1 MREPSSGPL
10 RRLRDLRHAVEITL
24 ARRFGLATREDRV
37 FLLLIGVVGVIAG
50 TLGSAV
56 HGLITLLQRVLWG
69 PGALVDAARAA
80 PWWVV
85 VATPALGG
93 LVVGLIF
100 RFARER
106 PKGGGG
112 MSQLIEAVLLTG
124 GKVPP
129 RPVVASALAAV
140 VTVGSGGSL
149 GREGP
154 MIRLGAMFS
163 SWLGSRLGMAPHRLK
178 ILVGCGAAAGLAAA
192 YNIPIGGAL
201 FAMEVI
207 LGNFALEI
215 FGPIVASSV
224 ISTLIARA
232 AQGGDVPRYAAPGY
246 ALVSGWEILIY
257 VGLGL
262 LGAVAS
268 VLFVLA
274 LRLGRG
280 AFGRLSFVPR
290 WLRPAIGMGLLGAL
304 ALEVPQVLGGGY
316 GLIGSTLA
324 DQSLSLKMLL
334 GLGLAKLVATVLTSG
349 SGGSGGLF
357 TPSLFVGAMLGGAYG
372 VGVHAAWPQLTSSY
386 GAYAAVGMAALAA
399 GTSHAP
405 ISAILILFEFTGNYG
420 LILPLM
426 VAAITS
432 GVVSRHLL
440 PTSIYTESL
449 ARRGIDPAWR
459 MEEAVLAGLKVG
471 DLLRADES
479 TLGAGDSYARVV
491 ERFLAT
497 RRQRLFVVGEGG
509 RLVGAVSLHD
519 IKHSLEHP
527 ERLTAV
533 VAHDLM
539 VPVANVLTREERLH
553 RAAQVFAHSDFE
565 RLPVVE
571 TPGGPYAGVLAK
583 RDLLAVYAQEV
594 LGRPAMLA
602 TFVSSGEAEGKRD
615 YVELPP
621 DFALRLVALPAEH
634 AGKTLAELRLPQRLG
649 VQLLEIKRRKGE
661 EAQRVVPDGLTRLEG
676 GDLLIVLGP
685 TERVEALQQG
695 RWTEDS
701 ATAPAGAD
709 AGADEPVSPAGA
721 GRPTSSTGVGE
732 ATHSEGAAAA
742 AAPATSAPNST
753 DGLPRRAKR

>member
-1 MREPSSGPL
+1 MGEWSKGLL
-10 RRLRDLRHAVEITL
+10 RRLRDLRHAAEFTL
-24 ARRFGLATREDRV
+24 ARRFGLATREDRL
-37 FLLLIGVVGVIAG
+37 FLVLIGLVGVIAG
-50 TLGSAV
+50 TLGSLV
-56 HGLITLLQRVLWG
+56 HSLIALLQRLFWG
-69 PGALVDAARAA
+69 PGSLVEAVRGA

-93 LVVGLIF
+93 LAVGLVY
-100 RFARER
+100 RLARER
-106 PKGGGG
+106 AGGGGG
-112 MSQLIEAVLLTG
+112 MSQLIEAVALTG

-129 RPVVASALAAV
+129 RPVLTSAIAAV

-154 MIRLGAMFS
+154 MIRLGAMMS

-232 AQGGDVPRYAAPGY
+232 AQGDLPRYAAPGY
-246 ALVSGWEILIY
+246 ELVSGWEILSYI
-257 VGLGL
+257 GLGV

-274 LRLGRG
+274 LRLGRAG
-280 AFGRLSFVPR
+280 FGRLTFIPR

-304 ALEVPQVLGGGY
+304 ALKVPQVLGGGY
-316 GLIGSTLA
+316 DLIGHTLA
-324 DQSLSLKMLL
+324 DQNLSLRLL
-334 GLGLAKLVATVLTSG
+334 LWLALAKLLATVLTSG

-372 VGVHAAWPQLTSSY
+372 YAVHATWPHLTSSY
-386 GAYAAVGMAALAA
+386 GAYAAVGMAAVAA

-432 GVVSRHLL
+432 GVLSRRLL
-440 PTSIYTESL
+440 RTSIYTESL
-449 ARRGIDPAWR
+449 ARRGIDTSWR
-459 MEEAVLAGLKVG
+459 MEEAVLAGLKVS
-471 DLLRADES
+471 DLLRADDS
-479 TLGAGDSYARVV
+479 TLAAADPYPRVV
-491 ERFLAT
+491 EKFLAT
-497 RRQRLFVVGEGG
+497 RRQRLFVVDQEG
-509 RLVGAVSLHD
+509 RLAGAVSLHD

-533 VAHDLM
+533 LAHDLM
-539 VPVANVLTREERLH
+539 VAVDNVLTRDERLH
-553 RAAQVFAHSDFE
+553 RAAQVFARSDFE

-571 TPGGPYAGVLAK
+571 SAGGRYAGVLTK

-602 TFVSSGEAEGKRD
+602 TFVSSDAQGKRD

-621 DFALRLVALPAEH
+621 DFTLRLVALPVAH
-634 AGKTLAELRLPQRLG
+634 AGKALAELRLPQALG
-649 VQLLEIKRRKGE
+649 VQVLEIKRKKGSD
-661 EAQRVVPDGLTRLEG
+661 EAQRVVPDGRTLLEP
-676 GDLLIVLGP
+676 GDGLIVLGP
-685 TERVEALQQG
+685 TAAVEALLQG
-695 RWTEDS
+695 RWAAVEGDEPGAGGTS
-701 ATAPAGAD
+701 GGTADGGAGA
-709 AGADEPVSPAGA
+709 AG
-721 GRPTSSTGVGE
+721 
-732 ATHSEGAAAA
+732 
-742 AAPATSAPNST
+742 
-753 DGLPRRAKR
+753 